1 MKCLKIDPKQVMV
14 CSQEALKRLQEDE
27 VRNRVMVGS
36 SKDAKKVSF
45 NFSKVRDIKIIYS
58 AHDYL

>member
-1 MKCLKIDPKQVMV
+1 MV
-14 CSQEALKRLQEDE
+14 SSQETLKRFQEDE

-45 NFSKVRDIKIIYS
+45 NFSKVRDMRIIYS